1 MMVGMLV
8 AACATPQ
15 TRQVQV
21 DDRANQDEMRL
32 QNALAFEGLLNDDLR
47 LQKIAANL
55 KMKAPSLCGSL
66 VNNGVGFY
74 ALNQDM
80 LPEQFREA
88 AKTQVHI
95 GLRPRVLA
103 VYPGSAAEEAGFQ
116 VEDEIVAI
124 NDWTIPHGDKAAKA
138 VAEKTDTLLKDGKP
152 LNFKIDRKGT
162 EQTLTLVPKKEC
174 GIPVVLN
181 ESDDLNAFADGK
193 NVFITRGM
201 MRFAQSDTELALVV
215 SHEMAH
221 NTMEHMKAKTTNY
234 ILGTLVDILF
244 AGAGANTQGAFGNMA
259 AGAYSQE
266 FEAEADYVGMYIMA
280 AAGQELDSAPK
291 FWRRLAA
298 AHPGSI
304 KANYSS
310 THPSSA
316 YRLLALDKTV
326 QEIKDKQAR
335 GATLTPEMKHTA
347 ATPSAAA
354 GASAQQAKAQPSTAQ
369 PGTAQPVLTQP
380 VQTQATSLTPA
391 ETVSGNFNGKEIPTT
406 GLGSLVKRIGLKFT
420 LTNLGERAI
429 AEVEGK
435 VRLLDDAGKEIGTVS
450 IRSAQPIPAGE
461 SLDIVQYVYPLVFS
475 GYAKLRDIGQDAI
488 QTEFEFTSVKL
499 SDGSIIRK

>member
-1 MMVGMLV
+1 MGIIGIGRCVIVGVLMT
-8 AACATPQ
+8 ACAAPQ
-15 TRQVQV
+15 TRQVEV
-21 DDRANQDEMRL
+21 DDRANQEEMRL
-32 QNALAFEGLLNDDLR
+32 QNALAFEGLLSDDLR

-55 KMKAPSLCGSL
+55 KLKAASLCGNL
-66 VNNGVGFY
+66 VSNGVGFY

-88 AKTQVHI
+88 AKAQVHV

-116 VEDEIVAI
+116 VEDEIIAI
-124 NDWTIPHGDKAAKA
+124 NDWIIPHGDKAAKT
-138 VAEKTDTLLKDGKP
+138 VAEKTDALLKDGKL
-152 LNFKIDRKGT
+152 LNFKIDRKGM
-162 EQTLTLVPKKEC
+162 EQTLALVPRKEC

-181 ESDDLNAFADGK
+181 ESDELNAFADGK

-221 NTMEHMKAKTTNY
+221 DTMEHMKAKTTNY

-244 AGAGANTQGAFGNMA
+244 AGAGANTQGAFGNLA

-280 AAGQELDSAPK
+280 AAGQDLDSAPK

-335 GATLTPEMKHTA
+335 GATLTPEMKR
-347 ATPSAAA
+347 PSVPPSSAA
-354 GASAQQAKAQPSTAQ
+354 GNSVLQGPIQSTQA
-369 PGTAQPVLTQP
+369 QP
-380 VQTQATSLTPA
+380 VQTQSTKLMLA
-391 ETVSGNFNGKEIPTT
+391 ETISGNFNGKEIPTT
-406 GLGSLVKRIGLKFT
+406 GLGSLVKRIGIKFT
-420 LTNLGERAI
+420 LTNLSDRELV
-429 AEVEGK
+429 EVEGK
-435 VRLLDDAGKEIGTVS
+435 VKLQDDAGKEIGTVS
-450 IRSAQPIPAGE
+450 IHAANSIPAGE
-461 SLDIVQYVYPLVFS
+461 SLDIVQYVYPLVFP
-475 GYAKLRDIGQDAI
+475 GYAKLRDIDQGVI
-488 QTEFEFTSVKL
+488 QTAFEFTSVKFI
-499 SDGSIIRK
+499 DGIFIRK